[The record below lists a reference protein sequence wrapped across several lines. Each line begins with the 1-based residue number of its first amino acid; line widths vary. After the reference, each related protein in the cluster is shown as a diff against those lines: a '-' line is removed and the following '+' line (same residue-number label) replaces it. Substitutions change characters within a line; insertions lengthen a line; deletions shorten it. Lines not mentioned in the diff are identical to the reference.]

1 MRTIEIDG
9 QTIGEGERP
18 FIIAEAGTNFR
29 ADVTLGKRFIEEAA
43 SAGADAIKFQTLHNE
58 RDMAREAMEELGMGD
73 LYESIGENS
82 LSPRDHHE
90 LKAHCENHDITF
102 LSTPFS
108 AESIDILEDVD
119 APAIKIGSGEL
130 TDFHILKTAA
140 ETGKP
145 LIVSTGMADRETITR
160 TCEFLTE
167 QNADFMLLYCV
178 SLYPTEPHQFELG
191 VMKKLREEFEV
202 PVGFSDHSV
211 GISVPAA
218 AMARGACLVEKHF
231 TIDRRLPGGDQSV
244 SVEPEELETLVDHA
258 VVSHE
263 TRGSAKPVHD
273 EEAEVAKWARHSV
286 VTTTDITAGE
296 ELTEATLTTK
306 RPGTGISAHRFYDI
320 LGRTATSDLP
330 ADTVLTENHL
340 QD

>member
-9 QTIGEGERP
+9 RAIGEGERP
-18 FIIAEAGTNFR
+18 FIVAEAGSNFR
-29 ADVTLGKRFIEEAA
+29 ADITLGKRFIEEAA

-58 RDMAREAMEELGMGD
+58 RDMARTAMEELGMGD
-73 LYESIGENS
+73 LYERIGENS
-82 LSPRDHHE
+82 LSEADHHE
-90 LKAHCENHDITF
+90 LKAHCDAHDITF

-108 AESIDILEDVD
+108 AGSVAILEEIDV
-119 APAIKIGSGEL
+119 PAIKIGSGEL

-145 LIVSTGMADRETITR
+145 LIVSTGMADRETIAR

-167 QNADFMLLYCV
+167 QNAEFMLLYCV
-178 SLYPTEPHQFELG
+178 SLYPTEPDQFELG
-191 VMKKLREEFEV
+191 VIQELREEFDV

-211 GISVPAA
+211 GIGVPAA

-244 SVEPEELETLVDHA
+244 SVEPEELATLVDHA
-258 VVSHE
+258 QVSHV
-263 TRGSAKPVHD
+263 TRGNEKPLHD
-273 EEAEVAKWARHSV
+273 EEAAVANWARHSV
-286 VTTTDITAGE
+286 VTATDIGAGE
-296 ELTEATLTTK
+296 ELTEATLTTT

-320 LGRTATSDLP
+320 LGQETAVDVP
-330 ADTVLTENHL
+330 ADTVLTEQHL
-340 QD
+340 D

>member
-1 MRTIEIDG
+1 MRRIEIDG
-9 QTIGEGERP
+9 RAIGDGNRP

-29 ADVTLGKRFIEEAA
+29 ADVTLGKRFIKEAA

-58 RDMAREAMEELGMGD
+58 HDMARDAMEELGMGD
-73 LYESIGENS
+73 LYESIGEKS
-82 LSPRDHHE
+82 LSEADHHE
-90 LKAHCENHDITF
+90 LKAHCEDHDITF

-108 AESIDILEDVD
+108 AESIEILEAVD

-130 TDFHILKTAA
+130 TDFQILKTAA

-145 LIVSTGMADRETITR
+145 LIVSTGMADGETIAR

-167 QNADFMLLYCV
+167 QNATFMLLYCV
-178 SLYPTEPHQFELG
+178 SLYPTEPDQFELG
-191 VMKKLREEFEV
+191 VIQELREEFDV

-211 GISVPAA
+211 GLGVPAV
-218 AMARGACLVEKHF
+218 AMGRGASLVEKHF

-263 TRGSAKPVHD
+263 TRGSEKPVHD
-273 EEAEVAKWARHSV
+273 EEAEVANWARHSV
-286 VTTTDITAGE
+286 VAATDITAGE
-296 ELTEATLTTK
+296 ELTEANLTTK

-320 LGRTATSDLP
+320 LGQKTAVDVP
-330 ADTVLTENHL
+330 ADTVLTKQHL
-340 QD
+340 N